1 MFSSSV
7 FFQGYQA
14 SWKHVQKIIMINKL
28 LKDTL
33 FSVLT
38 NIWLVIEHYL
48 ALVCAVPKYLSES
61 IVKVFEVQAT
71 LTEDIQAPDMI
82 IIQDYLGTITEEN
95 EEALGSILSYFL
107 TDGLEWLR
115 CP

>member
-1 MFSSSV
+1 
-7 FFQGYQA
+7 
-14 SWKHVQKIIMINKL
+14 MINKL

-38 NIWLVIEHYL
+38 HIWLVIEHYL
-48 ALVCAVPKYLSES
+48 ALVCAVPKCLSDR

-71 LTEDIQAPDMI
+71 LTEDIQAPNMI
-82 IIQDYLGTITEEN
+82 SIQDYLGTFLEEN

-107 TDGLEWLR
+107 TDGFD
-115 CP
+115 